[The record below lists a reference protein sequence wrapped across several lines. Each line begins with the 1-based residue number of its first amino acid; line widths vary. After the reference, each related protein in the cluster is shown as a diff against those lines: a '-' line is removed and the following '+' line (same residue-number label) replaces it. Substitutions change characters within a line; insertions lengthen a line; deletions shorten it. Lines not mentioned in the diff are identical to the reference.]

1 MRIEVELFEF
11 PDEEIKEEYIA
22 RFGEPKP
29 EIPSE
34 MLEIMSMI
42 DEMIYARRIGRHDLF
57 QEISEKVCDYRQ
69 TWLKEIEKENWG
81 WKGWPPT
88 TMQSSRK
95 SRQK

>member
-81 WKGWPPT
+81 WKG
-88 TMQSSRK
+88 
-95 SRQK
+95 